1 MPRRAAGTLLPL
13 ELDLLT
19 ATLAADPS
27 LCYGSALAAAVG
39 GVRGD
44 RLLGHGTLYKAL
56 DRLERFGL
64 LESEWEDGD
73 ASALGRPLRRLY
85 RCTGAGAARATAQDA
100 TGQRAA
106 HRLATS

>member
-27 LCYGSALAAAVG
+27 LCYGSALAALLG
-39 GVRGD
+39 GGGGD

-85 RCTGAGAARATAQDA
+85 RCTAAGAAATTARNT
-100 TGQRAA
+100 TGKRPAP
-106 HRLATS
+106 RLATS